1 MRLSILLHNY
11 KRKENLMEALLTQ
24 ILNEVKDTNLRLSK
38 VEQNQLHLET
48 RFDALEQ
55 RQLALE
61 TRFDALEQRQLAL
74 ETRFDALEQKQTS
87 MDKKLDM
94 IYEQTANLVEFR
106 TEVNIKL
113 DHLTNRVDTVDPIT
127 KENLYDLTKL
137 KLAK

>member
-61 TRFDALEQRQLAL
+61 TRFDALEQ
-74 ETRFDALEQKQTS
+74 KQTS

-113 DHLTNRVDTVDPIT
+113 DHLTNRLDTVEAVT